1 MIEDAELIARAQAGD
16 AGAFTELVRRH
27 DRAVFAL
34 AARFVSSAE
43 DAKDIY
49 QDVMVRV
56 YRGLAAF
63 RQESSFST
71 WLHRITVN
79 VCLSHRDRRGQVN
92 HIPLDSADDSQEEA
106 TGPVSRERAPDDSA
120 MAAET
125 AGHIRRALE
134 ALSPQQRMVF
144 MLRHYEGHS
153 LKEIAAA
160 LRCSEGTVKRYL
172 FVATRRMRDELR
184 HLL

>member
-1 MIEDAELIARAQAGD
+1 MMEDTELIARAQAGD
-16 AGAFTELVRRH
+16 AGAFTELVHRH
-27 DRAVFAL
+27 DRTVFAL

-56 YRGLAAF
+56 YRGLAGF
-63 RQESSFST
+63 RHESSFAT

-79 VCLSHRDRRGQVN
+79 VCLTHRNRRGQMV
-92 HIPLDSADDSQEEA
+92 HTPLDPSG
-106 TGPVSRERAPDDSA
+106 TGPEGETHPVSREIAPDESVL
-120 MAAET
+120 AAET
-125 AGHIRRALE
+125 AVHVRQALE
-134 ALSPQQRMVF
+134 VLSPQQRMVF
-144 MLRHYEGHS
+144 MLRHYEGYS
-153 LKEIAAA
+153 LKEIAAT
-160 LRCSEGTVKRYL
+160 LRCSQGTVKRYL